1 MGNQQQGR
9 TATVD
14 IEMDS
19 LKRQPFLEGQK
30 DCLGK
35 KKIA

>member
-14 IEMDS
+14 IEMDL
-19 LKRQPFLEGQK
+19 LKGQPFLEGQK
-30 DCLGK
+30 DCFGK
-35 KKIA
+35 KKIV